1 MTAKDL
7 IEQLSKVDPEA
18 EIVGGLFN
26 GRTETYTVLD
36 ELYVFRYDV
45 IYNDF
50 FGTPGAFD
58 DKLLTIKSKDVVYL
72 GSLFEST
79 NKRVIEDCGCIQQM
93 RKLLRQHRSR
103 EWKKERIYRLLEEF
117 DRRDTHQTRRASKLK
132 EKAI

>member
-1 MTAKDL
+1 MTAKEL
-7 IEQLSKVDPEA
+7 IEHLLKVNPET

-26 GRTETYTVLD
+26 GRTETYMVLD
-36 ELYVFRYDV
+36 ELQVFRYDE

-79 NKRVIEDCGCIQQM
+79 NKRVIEDRGCIQQM
-93 RKLLRQHRSR
+93 RKVLRQHRSR
-103 EWKKERIYRLLEEF
+103 EWKKERIYRLLEEL
-117 DRRDTHQTRRASKLK
+117 DGRDFKK
-132 EKAI
+132 

>member
-36 ELYVFRYDV
+36 ELYVFRYDE

-79 NKRVIEDCGCIQQM
+79 NKRVIEDRGCIQQM
-93 RKLLRQHRSR
+93 RKALRQYRSR
-103 EWKKERIYRLLEEF
+103 EWKKERIYRLLEAF
-117 DRRDTHQTRRASKLK
+117 DGRDFNK
-132 EKAI
+132 

>member
-7 IEQLSKVDPEA
+7 IEQLSKVDPET

-36 ELYVFRYDV
+36 ELHVFRYDE

-58 DKLLTIKSKDVVYL
+58 NKLLTIKSKDVVYL
-72 GSLFEST
+72 GSLFESMD
-79 NKRVIEDCGCIQQM
+79 KRVMEDRGYIHQM
-93 RKLLRQHRSR
+93 RRILRQHRSR
-103 EWKKERIYRLLEEF
+103 EWKKERIYRQLEEF
-117 DRRDTHQTRRASKLK
+117 DRRDFKK
-132 EKAI
+132 